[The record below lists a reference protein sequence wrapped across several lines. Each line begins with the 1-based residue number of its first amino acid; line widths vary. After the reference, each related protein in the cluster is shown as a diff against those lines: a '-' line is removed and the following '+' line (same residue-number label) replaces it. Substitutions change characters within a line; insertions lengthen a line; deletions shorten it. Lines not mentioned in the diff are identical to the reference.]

1 MAIHCLGRDDHS
13 AVIAQRV
20 AGHSLSVIAKEHKVS
35 PDTISRLLRESG
47 GMQNIFTKTGDVY
60 TMPGRT
66 ISVEGTLMAQSIVT
80 TGKVEDGIIVCNDTF
95 LMTDSIPD
103 PKFLV
108 FDYSIEEHDLVAS
121 GELKVGFV
129 IQEESEWATG
139 RADPTLYDPELHV
152 VTKMD
157 EIGLGYGVHNAVV
170 SFIEQADSAEEFVE
184 QGMLPDMEDEDE
196 GPEPVWSATS
206 KFISITVGR
215 ESHSAGNDHP
225 MFNKALVE
233 LAAGNVRKALDMISI
248 KHAITKY
255 TSESGH
261 IKIENGK
268 IYYCDIEIRSS
279 LVTRILSH
287 MEKGED
293 FKFFIP
299 FLEKLMA
306 NPSRTVVK
314 RIFDF
319 LEANDIEILAD
330 GNFVA
335 WKKVRHNYKDIH
347 SGTFDNSPGQTVM
360 MLRNQVDEDD
370 EVTCSSGLHVCSK
383 SYLPSFG
390 RGAGNRV
397 VSVHVNPADVVSVP
411 VDYGNAKMR
420 TCKYVVQADVTHLF

>member
-1 MAIHCLGRDDHS
+1 MAIHCLDRDEHS
-13 AVIAQRV
+13 TVVAQRI
-20 AGHSLSVIAKEHKVS
+20 AGHSLSTIAKDLKVS
-35 PDTISRLLRESG
+35 PDTISRLLREAG
-47 GMQNIFTKTGDVY
+47 GMLNIFTKDGDVY
-60 TMPGRT
+60 TMPDRT
-66 ISVEGTLMAQSIVT
+66 ILVKGSLMTQRIVT
-80 TGKVEDGIIVCNDTF
+80 TGKIEDGIIVCDDVF

-108 FDYSIEEHDLVAS
+108 FDYTVEENDLVAS

-129 IQEESEWATG
+129 IQNENEWVAG
-139 RADPTLYDPELHV
+139 RADPMLYDPALHA
-152 VTKMD
+152 VTTLD
-157 EIGLGYGVHNAVV
+157 EIAPGYGVYNAVV
-170 SFIEQADSAEEFVE
+170 SFISNVESAEQFVNE
-184 QGMLPDMEDEDE
+184 GLDDPEPADP

-411 VDYGNAKMR
+411 VDYNSAKMR
-420 TCKYVVQADVTHLF
+420 TCKYVVYEDVTHKF